1 MCQIVFCGTIVSRQI
16 SGFDF
21 FEKWVSATH
30 LMHSAT
36 HFMHSTT
43 HACTHHHF
51 LSNTF
56 TKLHSLFSS
65 WNSEIGSYCHPTDH
79 HAVDDRSLFTCINV
93 GAIFALYSV
102 AHYGHQTTKF
112 SRLSQYV
119 MWSFEQFNQHF
130 KSQWVRNKNHPMTSA
145 GIFLSFC
152 HARHPTSLFASNFTH
167 SHVNVTR
174 SFTVDGAASYLI
186 GKKTTIQTRVILE
199 PWDHAGQ
206 YQSRS
211 RFSSVTSRH
220 QSTPLHAYIT
230 LAVCPVFIP
239 SQREMYGWF
248 NFWTSNLRYEH
259 LRSVTRWIC
268 TAQARLHFRSVI
280 YARRTPNRRVDIT
293 CNNWSR

>member
-1 MCQIVFCGTIVSRQI
+1 MVQLYQDRFLVLIFLKNESQPPI
-16 SGFDF
+16 SCTQPPT
-21 FEKWVSATH
+21 SCTQPP
-30 LMHSAT
+30 
-36 HFMHSTT
+36 T
-43 HACTHHHF
+43 HAHIITFSQTHSQNYTHYFPVEIVKLGRTVTQLITTLSMIEVCLPVSTLVPSLHCTP
-51 LSNTF
+51 LLITV
-56 TKLHSLFSS
+56 TRQQK
-65 WNSEIGSYCHPTDH
+65 
-79 HAVDDRSLFTCINV
+79 
-93 GAIFALYSV
+93 
-102 AHYGHQTTKF
+102 
-112 SRLSQYV
+112 YV

-239 SQREMYGWF
+239 SQREMYG
-248 NFWTSNLRYEH
+248 
-259 LRSVTRWIC
+259 
-268 TAQARLHFRSVI
+268 
-280 YARRTPNRRVDIT
+280 
-293 CNNWSR
+293 